1 MEGWTM
7 SIRLII
13 TGKVKEGMADDWKDL
28 ATRATAACRDEEGT
42 TIYRWYLSDDDRAIN
57 HDEYTDEAAFFAHF
71 GAATESGVIDAWMG
85 SEDVE
90 HVAVLDPVN
99 DEMAEALKG
108 FGAVHYSMVDGF

>member
-1 MEGWTM
+1 
-7 SIRLII
+7 
-13 TGKVKEGMADDWKDL
+13 
-28 ATRATAACRDEEGT
+28 
-42 TIYRWYLSDDDRAIN
+42 
-57 HDEYTDEAAFFAHF
+57 
-71 GAATESGVIDAWMG
+71 MG